1 MSLSAVS
8 EGYRMNLTCP
18 PSMAPHV
25 QKVLRGEYNLPYQHP
40 NPVILD
46 IGANIGSFAA
56 WAIERWPGCSIHCYE
71 PMPGTFELLRYNLRD
86 LVGASVSLNNFAIGD
101 PARTRLFLGK
111 NNCGEASFFDLGE
124 QSSESVEVVTKAPDV
139 LPKAEILK
147 IDTEGSEIDILA
159 GMRQINFDVVLLEY
173 HSEQNR
179 RRSDELLSDY
189 LLIGGEIR
197 CLHRGILKYV
207 HRRLFS

>member
-1 MSLSAVS
+1 
-8 EGYRMNLTCP
+8 MNLTCP
-18 PSMAPHV
+18 PSMAVHV
-25 QKVLRGEYNLPYQHP
+25 QKVLQGEYDLPYQHP
-40 NPVILD
+40 RPVILD

-56 WAIERWPGCSIHCYE
+56 WAIQRWPGCFVHCYE
-71 PMPGTFELLRYNLRD
+71 PLPANFELLRLNFGN

-124 QSSESVEVVTKAPDV
+124 QSSESVDVTTKPPRV
-139 LPKAEILK
+139 LPDAQILK
-147 IDTEGSEIDILA
+147 IDAEGSEIDILA
-159 GMRQINFDVVLLEY
+159 GIEHIKFDAVLLEY

-179 RRSDELLSDY
+179 RRVDELLVDY

-197 CLHRGILKYV
+197 CLHRGILKYC
-207 HRRLFS
+207 HQRLFSSATPSIRNPG